1 MRTRRRWM
9 KHNVSVRDKAVVLIN
24 TNWMQPVVAPI
35 GLDYVGTALQNHGY
49 DVELLDLAFAADR
62 IRTTEKCLSATQPVA
77 IGVTV
82 RNTDDCYFV
91 SQDSFLPEI
100 KELVRFIGER
110 TDAPVILGGCGFSIL
125 PVPLLEY
132 CGCDLG
138 IQGDGEVAFLE
149 LLDALHTDTDYTS
162 IPGLVYRT
170 EKGWRVNPA
179 AGLPVA
185 ESTGE
190 KRSVV
195 DNPRYLAEGGMGN
208 IETKRG
214 CDRGCIYCADPIAKG
229 RRIRVRDPR
238 AVVDE
243 LETLLNQGV
252 DVLHLCDSEFNIP
265 MRHATAVCEEIVG
278 RNLGDRVRWY
288 AYMSPTPFTGEFA
301 SLLKRAG
308 CAGIN
313 FGIDSGNDAMLKRLG
328 RDFTARDIVN
338 TAGICRECGITFMF
352 DLLLGGPGES
362 RETVMETVEL
372 MRRCEPDRV
381 GAAVGVRVYPGTP
394 LARLVAS
401 EGAPERNPN
410 LRGSTADNETFL
422 EPVFYVSE
430 QLGPD
435 PVAVVSD
442 FIGNDNRFFTA
453 SPESVQQN
461 YNYNENQELV
471 EAIRKGYRGA
481 FWDILRRL
489 AQD

>member
-1 MRTRRRWM
+1 M
-9 KHNVSVRDKAVVLIN
+9 SVRNNTVLLVN
-24 TNWMQPVVAPI
+24 TNWMRPVVAPI
-35 GLDYVGTALQNHGY
+35 GLDYLGTALRDSGY
-49 DVELLDLAFAADR
+49 DVELLDLAFAPDC
-62 IRTTEKCLSATQPVA
+62 IKSTEECLSAIDPVA
-77 IGVTV
+77 VGVTV
-82 RNTDDCYFV
+82 RNTDDCYFA

-100 KELVRFIGER
+100 KRLVRFVSDR
-110 TDAPVILGGCGFSIL
+110 TDAPVVLGGCGFSIL

-138 IQGDGEVAFLE
+138 IQGDGEFAFLQ
-149 LLDALHTDTDYTS
+149 LLDALHNDTDYTS

-170 EKGWRVNPA
+170 EKGWRVNPSA
-179 AGLPVA
+179 LVPVE
-185 ESTGE
+185 ESPG
-190 KRSVV
+190 RQRGVV

-214 CDRGCIYCADPIAKG
+214 CDRGCIYCADPVAKG

-243 LETLLNQGV
+243 LEILLNQGV

-265 MRHATAVCEEIVG
+265 MAHATAVCEEILE
-278 RNLGDRVRWY
+278 RKLGDRVRWY
-288 AYMSPTPFTGEFA
+288 AYMSPAPFTEEFA

-308 CAGIN
+308 CTGIN
-313 FGIDSGNDAMLKRLG
+313 FGIDSGNGAMLKRLA
-328 RDFTARDIVN
+328 RDFTTRDIVN

-352 DLLLGGPGES
+352 DLLLGGPGET
-362 RETVMETVEL
+362 RESVMETVEL

-394 LARLVAS
+394 LARLVES
-401 EGAPERNPN
+401 EGPPERNPN
-410 LRGSTADNETFL
+410 LRGSTTDNATFL
-422 EPVFYVSE
+422 EPVFYISE
-430 QLGPD
+430 KLGPD
-435 PVAVVSD
+435 PVALVSD
-442 FIGNDNRFFTA
+442 LIGNDSRFFTA

-461 YNYNENQELV
+461 YNYNENKELV
-471 EAIRKGYRGA
+471 EAIKKGYRGA